1 MFYFVLTAPQK
12 VVVVKS
18 GSKTKE
24 KQFLG
29 YEFRN
34 GKGSEG
40 IHPVNGRSTIDDCT
54 KMYNINNNNDAKK
67 ASTYINNA
75 FKGKYFSEIDETL
88 KENVFYTKLEEMLN
102 FSRFEFDLNV
112 SLNVKKKIKI
122 ETKWQEKRFDE
133 VADIIKGV
141 TYSKADQT
149 IEVTENIVLTADNIS
164 LNGDFEINKEVY
176 LFDGFN
182 VPENKKL
189 KKNDIFMCFSSGSKE
204 HLGKVTFIENDTN
217 YLAGGFMGIIRT
229 KDEVQPKYVYQL
241 LNSLL
246 RQSIRDI
253 GSGSNINNLSGLI
266 NEVKIPVPP
275 QNVQEKIVKEIEFL
289 EAKERKANQGII
301 NLKNEI
307 KNIINSTV
315 GENKKLR
322 ELCKYSDKR
331 VDSLSLTAKNYIGV
345 DNILQNMAGKTDSS
359 FVPNSGT
366 VTEYKSGDILLSNI
380 RPYLK
385 KIWYANNN
393 GGCSNDVLVLQ
404 ITTQDVNSKFIYY
417 TLKQDV
423 FFDYE
428 MLKPKG
434 LKMPRGDKQHILD
447 YKIILPSLDKQQKI
461 VSEIEKIEKQ
471 IEILEQELSEIPSK
485 KVEVLHKHLN

>member
-1 MFYFVLTAPQK
+1 
-12 VVVVKS
+12 
-18 GSKTKE
+18 
-24 KQFLG
+24 
-29 YEFRN
+29 
-34 GKGSEG
+34 
-40 IHPVNGRSTIDDCT
+40 
-54 KMYNINNNNDAKK
+54 
-67 ASTYINNA
+67 
-75 FKGKYFSEIDETL
+75 
-88 KENVFYTKLEEMLN
+88 
-102 FSRFEFDLNV
+102 
-112 SLNVKKKIKI
+112 
-122 ETKWQEKRFDE
+122 
-133 VADIIKGV
+133 
-141 TYSKADQT
+141 
-149 IEVTENIVLTADNIS
+149 
-164 LNGDFEINKEVY
+164 
-176 LFDGFN
+176 
-182 VPENKKL
+182 
-189 KKNDIFMCFSSGSKE
+189 MCFSSGSKE

>member
-1 MFYFVLTAPQK
+1 M
-12 VVVVKS
+12 
-18 GSKTKE
+18 
-24 KQFLG
+24 
-29 YEFRN
+29 
-34 GKGSEG
+34 
-40 IHPVNGRSTIDDCT
+40 
-54 KMYNINNNNDAKK
+54 
-67 ASTYINNA
+67 
-75 FKGKYFSEIDETL
+75 
-88 KENVFYTKLEEMLN
+88 
-102 FSRFEFDLNV
+102 
-112 SLNVKKKIKI
+112 
-122 ETKWQEKRFDE
+122 
-133 VADIIKGV
+133 
-141 TYSKADQT
+141 
-149 IEVTENIVLTADNIS
+149 
-164 LNGDFEINKEVY
+164 
-176 LFDGFN
+176 
-182 VPENKKL
+182 
-189 KKNDIFMCFSSGSKE
+189 
-204 HLGKVTFIENDTN
+204 
-217 YLAGGFMGIIRT
+217 
-229 KDEVQPKYVYQL
+229 
-241 LNSLL
+241 
-246 RQSIRDI
+246 
-253 GSGSNINNLSGLI
+253 
-266 NEVKIPVPP
+266 
-275 QNVQEKIVKEIEFL
+275 
-289 EAKERKANQGII
+289 
-301 NLKNEI
+301 
-307 KNIINSTV
+307 
-315 GENKKLR
+315 R